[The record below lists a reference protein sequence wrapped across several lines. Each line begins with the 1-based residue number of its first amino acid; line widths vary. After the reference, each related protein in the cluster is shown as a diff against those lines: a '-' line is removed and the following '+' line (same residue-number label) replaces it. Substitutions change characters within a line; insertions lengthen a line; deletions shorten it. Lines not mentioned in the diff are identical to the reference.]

1 VKAAIFENP
10 GLENLRVM
18 DNIKKP
24 QLPGHD
30 VLIKVKIAGINP
42 IDNFVVSGAL
52 PKLIPLPNHKP
63 GAEISGVVEEVG
75 SHINGNNL
83 RIGDRVIVHNKIFD
97 DTCDMCFNGL
107 DMICRNGGLISE

>member
-1 VKAAIFENP
+1 MKAAIFENP

-18 DNIKKP
+18 DNIKEP
-24 QLPGHD
+24 QVPGHD
-30 VLIKVKIAGINP
+30 VLIKVKVAGINP
-42 IDNFVVSGAL
+42 
-52 PKLIPLPNHKP
+52 LPNHIP
-63 GAEISGVVEEVG
+63 GAEISGVVEEVR

-97 DTCDMCFNGL
+97 GTCDMCLNGL